1 MPLYVGNSF
10 NTASVST
17 ERTNN
22 TQHNTNHHETKLW
35 DGVKEFF
42 YSTHLEEAQQCI
54 DKLSQHDEL
63 QLAPEEIKDI
73 FTKLS
78 ELISPGWKGQL
89 HIESDNVSNEYI
101 MCKKNGG
108 VLFAIKVSV
117 PVDVQS
123 EMNVD
128 ATSSFRLAKEIL
140 KLYPPDTKNSL
151 DNIDRLIVFGD
162 SLSDSK
168 GRMFEKTHHIFPSY
182 SQYYEGRFTN
192 GFVWSDFLSSPS
204 FLKKEIIN
212 YSEGGS
218 TSASYSC
225 FNFVGDFLS
234 NLDKQMK
241 SYSPSNKDL
250 AIFLLGANDYITLH
264 KSNVVTVVEQQIHD
278 IEKILSRG
286 VKNIL
291 VMGLPDLSAT
301 PSAKLSDEKEIM
313 KDATVAHNALLKSKV
328 NELNKAYP
336 KSNVLYF
343 DTFSAFNKISEVAH
357 EIGYDTNNSYTEH
370 GYIHRLDEK
379 DPRLNIRPQYIYNDH
394 VHPTQEVHHCFATM
408 LESFILNNYG
418 TATHMKP
425 ETQKHANR

>member
-1 MPLYVGNSF
+1 MSLNIENSF
-10 NTASVST
+10 NTANVNT
-17 ERTNN
+17 ERMIN
-22 TQHNTNHHETKLW
+22 TQHNTNLPETNLW
-35 DGVKEFF
+35 AGVKEFF
-42 YSTHLEEAQQCI
+42 CSTHQEEARECI
-54 DKLSQHDEL
+54 YKMSHHDEL
-63 QLAPEEIKDI
+63 HLAPEEIKDI

-78 ELISPGWKGQL
+78 SLISPGWKGQL
-89 HIESDNVSNEYI
+89 HIDSNCALNEYTI
-101 MCKKNGG
+101 REKNGG
-108 VLFAIKVSV
+108 VLHAVKVSA
-117 PVDVQS
+117 PEAIQS
-123 EMNVD
+123 ETYTD
-128 ATSSFRLAKEIL
+128 TASSFRLAKEIL
-140 KLYPPDTKNSL
+140 KLYPIDTKNSL

-168 GRMFEKTHHIFPSY
+168 GRMFEKTHRIFPSY

-212 YSEGGS
+212 FSEGGS

-225 FNFVGDFLS
+225 FNVVGDFLS

-291 VMGLPDLSAT
+291 IMGLPDLSAT
-301 PSAKLSDEKEIM
+301 PSAKISGDKEIM
-313 KDATVAHNALLKSKV
+313 KDATVAHNALLQSKV
-328 NELNKAYP
+328 EELNKVYP
-336 KSNVLYF
+336 KSTVLYF
-343 DTFSAFNKISEVAH
+343 DTFSAFNKITKVAH
-357 EIGYDTNNSYTEH
+357 EIGYDTNHAYTEH

-379 DPRLNIRPQYIYNDH
+379 DPKLNIRPQYIYNDH

-418 TATHMKP
+418 TATHIKP
-425 ETQKHANR
+425 ETQKTR

>member
-1 MPLYVGNSF
+1 MSLYVGNSF
-10 NTASVST
+10 NTASVNT
-17 ERTNN
+17 ERVIN
-22 TQHNTNHHETKLW
+22 TQHDPHSEETNLW
-35 DGVKEFF
+35 KGVKEFF
-42 YSTHLEEAQQCI
+42 CSTHQEEALQCI
-54 DKLSQHDEL
+54 DKLSRYDEL
-63 QLAPEEIKDI
+63 HLDPEEIKDI

-78 ELISPGWKGQL
+78 ELISPGWKEQL
-89 HIESDNVSNEYI
+89 HIDDDCALNEYTI
-101 MCKKNGG
+101 REKNGG
-108 VLFAIKVSV
+108 VLLAVKVAD
-117 PVDVQS
+117 PQAAQS
-123 EMNVD
+123 ETSKD
-128 ATSSFRLAKEIL
+128 TTSSFRLAKEIL
-140 KLYPPDTKNSL
+140 KLYPLDTKNSL

-204 FLKKEIIN
+204 FLKKETIN
-212 YSEGGS
+212 FSEGGS

-225 FNFVGDFLS
+225 FNVVGDFLS

-264 KSNVVTVVEQQIHD
+264 KSNVVTVVEQQIDD
-278 IEKILSRG
+278 IEQILSRG

-301 PSAKLSDEKEIM
+301 PSAKLSDDKEIM
-313 KDATVAHNALLKSKV
+313 KDATVAHNALLQSKV

-336 KSNVLYF
+336 KSNVFYF
-343 DTFSAFNKISEVAH
+343 DTFSAFNKIAEVAH

-418 TATHMKP
+418 TA
-425 ETQKHANR
+425 ANIKSEPKK